1 MDLDLDV
8 GGGVD
13 GLGDGA
19 AAEPLAD
26 GSVGDLHP
34 VPHTVGVLLQVE
46 SLEGQH
52 DCLPILYI
60 NGPFLNLEI
69 NICRIYR

>member
-19 AAEPLAD
+19 AAELLAD

-46 SLEGQH
+46 CLECQH
-52 DCLPILYI
+52 DCLTILY
-60 NGPFLNLEI
+60 NDGPFLILEI
-69 NICRIYR
+69 NF

>member
-19 AAEPLAD
+19 ATELLAD

-52 DCLPILYI
+52 NCVPVLYI
-60 NGPFLNLEI
+60 NGPFLSLEI
-69 NICRIYR
+69 IF